1 MRTRFVMFTGII
13 QTTGR
18 IARFERRPDGARL
31 TVACPDLPT
40 SELSEGDSVAVSG
53 VCLTALDID
62 SEGFAADLSAETL
75 TRTTLG
81 LRREGE
87 AVNLEPALRAS
98 DRLGGHL
105 VSGHVDGLGEVR
117 SIDEG
122 ADAWTVHLAA
132 PETLMRYIAPKGSIT
147 VDGVSLT
154 VNEVGDDEFTMAI
167 IPHTRQRT
175 TLGEL
180 VPGARL
186 NLEVDL
192 IARYLAR
199 LLEPKTEH

>member
-1 MRTRFVMFTGII
+1 MFTGII
-13 QTTGR
+13 QTKGR
-18 IARFERRPDGARL
+18 LTRFERRSDGARL
-31 TVACPDLPT
+31 TVACPDLPA

-53 VCLTALDID
+53 VCLTALDIVAD
-62 SEGFAADLSAETL
+62 GFSADLSAETL
-75 TRTTLG
+75 ARTTLG
-81 LRREGE
+81 QRRTGE

-117 SIDEG
+117 SLEESS
-122 ADAWTVHLAA
+122 DAWNLRLAA
-132 PETLMRYIAPKGSIT
+132 PKALMRYIAPKGSIT

-154 VNEVGDDEFTMAI
+154 VNEVGGDEFTMAI
-167 IPHTRQRT
+167 IPHTRERT

-180 VPGARL
+180 VPGAGV

-199 LLEPKTEH
+199 LIETANDS